1 MTKLPARQ
9 RIAIIGS
16 GISGLGA
23 AWSLSPTHDVTLFE
37 KDARLG
43 GHANTV
49 DVDYEGKRI
58 AVDTGFIVYNE
69 LNYPNLTALF
79 AQLGVAT
86 EASNMGFSVSLDQGR
101 LEWSGESL
109 KTLFAQRRNLLKLN
123 FHAMWIDILR
133 FNSFARRDLANG
145 AASGQ
150 SLGAWLDARKLGKA
164 FRENYLLPMGA
175 AIWSTPASEMLAF
188 PAESFL
194 SFFANHKLIDFD
206 RPQWRTVTGGS
217 REYVAKLTA
226 ALPLRIATATPVK
239 AVTRGEKTVRVALEG
254 HTEEFDRI
262 IFACHSD
269 QALRLLTD
277 ATPDEHALLGA
288 VRYAPNTA
296 WLHRDTTLMPRRRKV
311 WAAWNYLRRTGAD
324 EGAPVAVS
332 YWMNRLQNLDPSRP
346 LFVTLNPAEPPL
358 PRLTFARF
366 EYDHPQ
372 FDQNALNAQ
381 QRLSSLQ
388 GQRNSWY
395 CGAWCGHGFH
405 EDGLTAGLEVARALG
420 GRVLPHG
427 IARPRIFAA
436 HSVAMAE
443 AAE

>member
-1 MTKLPARQ
+1 MTKLPARK

-23 AWSLSPTHDVTLFE
+23 AWSLSPQHDVTLFE
-37 KDARLG
+37 KDQRLG

-49 DVDYEGKRI
+49 DVDYEGKHI

-109 KTLFAQRRNLLKLN
+109 KTLFAQRRNLLN
-123 FHAMWIDILR
+123 PFFHAMWIDILR
-133 FNSFARRDLANG
+133 FNSFARRDLASG
-145 AASGQ
+145 AARGQ
-150 SLGAWLDARKLGKA
+150 SLGVWLDARRLGKA

-175 AIWSTPASEMLAF
+175 AIWSTPANEMLAF

-217 REYVAKLTA
+217 REYVAKLAA
-226 ALPLRIATATPVK
+226 ALKLRIATATPVK
-239 AVTRGEKTVRVALEG
+239 AVARDDQGVRITLNDR
-254 HTEEFDRI
+254 TETFDHV

-269 QALRLLTD
+269 QALGLLSD
-277 ATPDEHALLGA
+277 ASAEERALLGA

-311 WAAWNYLRRTGAD
+311 WAAWNYLRRTNER
-324 EGAPVAVS
+324 EGSPVAVT
-332 YWMNRLQNLDPSRP
+332 YWMNRLQNLDPTRP
-346 LFVTLNPAEPPL
+346 LFVTLNPVEPPQ

-372 FDQNALNAQ
+372 FDQKALQAQ
-381 QRLSSLQ
+381 QSLSAIQ
-388 GQRNSWY
+388 GERNSWF

-427 IARPRIFAA
+427 IARPRIFAGA
-436 HSVAMAE
+436 SSLLAE

>member
-1 MTKLPARQ
+1 MTKLPKSK

-23 AWSLSPTHDVTLFE
+23 AWSLAPMHDVTVFE

-49 DVDYEGKRI
+49 DVDYEGKHI

-86 EASNMGFSVSLDQGR
+86 EASNMGFAISLDRGR

-109 KTLFAQRRNLLKLN
+109 KTLFAQRRNLLN
-123 FHAMWIDILR
+123 PFFHAMWIDILR
-133 FNSFARRDLANG
+133 FNKFARQDLA
-145 AASGQ
+145 SGTTSGK
-150 SLGAWLDARKLGKA
+150 SLGQWLDHRRLGKA

-175 AIWSTPASEMLAF
+175 AIWSTPANMMLEF

-206 RPQWRTVTGGS
+206 RPQWRTVSGGS
-217 REYVAKLTA
+217 REYVQKLA
-226 ALPLRIATATPVK
+226 AATKATFRVATPVQGVVREGD
-239 AVTRGEKTVRVALEG
+239 AVRVTHDGGSEI
-254 HTEEFDRI
+254 FDHV

-269 QALRLLTD
+269 QALGLLGD
-277 ATPDEHALLGA
+277 ADAPERALLGA
-288 VRYAPNTA
+288 INYAPNTA
-296 WLHRDTTLMPRRRKV
+296 WLHRDERLMPRRKKV
-311 WAAWNYLRRTGAD
+311 WAAWNYLRRTD
-324 EGAPVAVS
+324 SDQGAPVAVS
-332 YWMNRLQNLDPSRP
+332 YWMNCLQNLDPARP
-346 LFVTLNPAEPPL
+346 LFVTLNPVEPPA
-358 PRLTFARF
+358 PHLTFARF
-366 EYDHPQ
+366 AYDHPQ
-372 FDQNALNAQ
+372 FDQRALEAQ
-381 QRLSSLQ
+381 QRIANIQ
-388 GQRNSWY
+388 GQRNTWF

-405 EDGLTAGLEVARALG
+405 EDGLTAGLEIARALG

-427 IARPRIFAA
+427 IARPRIFA
-436 HSVAMAE
+436 SLAE

>member
-1 MTKLPARQ
+1 MTKFPARQ

-23 AWSLSPTHDVTLFE
+23 AWSLAPLHDVTLFE

-49 DVDYEGKRI
+49 DVDYEGKHI

-86 EASNMGFSVSLDQGR
+86 EASNMGFAVSLDQGR

-109 KTLFAQRRNLLKLN
+109 KTLFAQRRNLVSPS

-133 FNSFARRDLANG
+133 FNSFARRDLASG
-145 AASGQ
+145 AAHGQ
-150 SLGAWLDARKLGKA
+150 SLGAWLDARRLGKA

-175 AIWSTPASEMLAF
+175 AIWSTPANEMLAF

-217 REYVAKLTA
+217 REYVAKLAA
-226 ALPLRIATATPVK
+226 ALTLRIATGTPVK
-239 AVTRGEKTVRVALEG
+239 AVTRSDQGVSVALTDR
-254 HTEEFDRI
+254 TETFDQV

-269 QALRLLTD
+269 QALSLLGD
-277 ATPDEHALLGA
+277 ASPEERALLGA

-296 WLHRDTTLMPRRRKV
+296 WLHRDAALMPRRRNV
-311 WAAWNYLRRTGAD
+311 WAAWNYLRRTD
-324 EGAPVAVS
+324 EREGSPVAVS
-332 YWMNRLQNLDPSRP
+332 YWMNRLQNLDQSRP
-346 LFVTLNPAEPPL
+346 LFVTLNPVEPPQ
-358 PRLTFARF
+358 PHFTFARF

-372 FDQNALNAQ
+372 FDQKALQAQ
-381 QRLSSLQ
+381 QRLFAIQ
-388 GQRNSWY
+388 GARNSWF

-427 IARPRIFAA
+427 IARPRIFAGA
-436 HSVAMAE
+436 PSSLAE